1 MAELLQAS
9 LDSKRNN
16 TSCAGEGRTD
26 TAGGLTCL
34 RCNTCPCGR
43 SAASRRA
50 CRKEVHQRVQPRC
63 PNNSSMLGTTSSR
76 TWHQHQGLVQAAPP
90 QAHTRAGAGG
100 RAGLDRLEHDVQPK
114 VVRGQHGQRERPA
127 LATALDIGR
136 ACDGRRA
143 DDPHGRRPPVGQPRK
158 HAVQALADAV
168 VRPCARWGG
177 GVPGCGAPELRVQ
190 GASAGVAE
198 AMRHAARHQADRQ
211 RLSEVAGAP
220 RALHR
225 VPRSLP
231 AVRALACMQRAA
243 DARKRA
249 TAGAASVT
257 PAGAP
262 KGSVGG
268 MHGVT

>member
-168 VRPCARWGG
+168 VRPCAR
-177 GVPGCGAPELRVQ
+177 PGRRRVQ
-190 GASAGVAE
+190 GASAGVAV
-198 AMRHAARHQADRQ
+198 AMRHAARRQTLTDRGSARWQ
-211 RLSEVAGAP
+211 GRLAP
-220 RALHR
+220 CTACRAACRQCGHSHACSVRRTRASARPR
-225 VPRSLP
+225 VPHR
-231 AVRALACMQRAA
+231 
-243 DARKRA
+243 
-249 TAGAASVT
+249 
-257 PAGAP
+257 
-262 KGSVGG
+262 
-268 MHGVT
+268 

>member
-1 MAELLQAS
+1 VHQLGQLWCQAQARS
-9 LDSKRNN
+9 GLRARERDTRTK
-16 TSCAGEGRTD
+16 AGASSGPSVTH
-26 TAGGLTCL
+26 
-34 RCNTCPCGR
+34 
-43 SAASRRA
+43 ASR
-50 CRKEVHQRVQPRC
+50 
-63 PNNSSMLGTTSSR
+63 
-76 TWHQHQGLVQAAPP
+76 
-90 QAHTRAGAGG
+90 AGG
-100 RAGLDRLEHDVQPK
+100 RAGLDRLEHDVEAK

-127 LATALDIGR
+127 LAAALDIGR

-177 GVPGCGAPELRVQ
+177 GVQGCGAPELRVQ